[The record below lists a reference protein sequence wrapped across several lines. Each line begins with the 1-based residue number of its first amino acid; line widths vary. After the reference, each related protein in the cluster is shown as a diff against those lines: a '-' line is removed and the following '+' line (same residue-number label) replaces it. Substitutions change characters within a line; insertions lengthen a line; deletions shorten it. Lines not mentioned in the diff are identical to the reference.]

1 MAQKVLGANASL
13 VGDETTR
20 TDFHGSVFGECVLK
34 YLRFVPVCMFAL
46 ALLAG
51 CGGDGFDS
59 DGTSAA
65 SSASTTSTGSSSG
78 SSTGSGTTTTNP
90 PAANGTATLRWSEP
104 TSNTNGT
111 PLTDLA
117 GYRIYYGTDAKNLD
131 GTIALNGAQ
140 DTSYKMSLATGTW
153 YFAIKSVT
161 ENGAESAMSD
171 VVPFT
176 IS

>member
-1 MAQKVLGANASL
+1 ML
-13 VGDETTR
+13 T
-20 TDFHGSVFGECVLK
+20 
-34 YLRFVPVCMFAL
+34 L
-46 ALLAG
+46 AVLAG

-59 DGTSAA
+59 SGTAAAAA
-65 SSASTTSTGSSSG
+65 SSTGSSTGS
-78 SSTGSGTTTTNP
+78 SSTGSGTSTSPAP
-90 PAANGTATLRWSEP
+90 PTSTTATLRWSEP

-111 PLTDLA
+111 PLTNLA

-131 GTIALNGAQ
+131 ETVALSSPQ
-140 DTSYKMSLATGTW
+140 DTSYALNLTPGTW

-161 ENGAESAMSD
+161 STGAESAMSD